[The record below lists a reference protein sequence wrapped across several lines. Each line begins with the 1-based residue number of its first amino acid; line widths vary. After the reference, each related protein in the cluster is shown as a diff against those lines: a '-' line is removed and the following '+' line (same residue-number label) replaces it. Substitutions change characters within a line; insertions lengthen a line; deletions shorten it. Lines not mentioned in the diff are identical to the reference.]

1 MKKSVIIITT
11 LVYFIAISIVAV
23 LGYVAEIHN
32 PPIFAESIVMVLN
45 DAPNF
50 PEEPYQY
57 YSNGAPIYTITYN
70 SEADIE
76 ATDNNKYTYLIK
88 FNGIDE
94 FEYYYESINAVD
106 LHLMPYS
113 SKGECENTSLS
124 YHIDNDRAD
133 YVEVTKEGVVSFK
146 VFSKIGSEEVAVST
160 KDGTDI
166 TIYVKLYW

>member
-1 MKKSVIIITT
+1 MKKSVIIITA
-11 LVYFIAISIVAV
+11 VIYFVAIITVAF

-32 PPIFAESIVMVLN
+32 PPIYAESIVMVLD

-57 YSNGAPIYTITYN
+57 YSNGAPIYTVTYN

-76 ATDNNKYTYLIK
+76 ATDNNKYTYMIK

-94 FEYYYESINAVD
+94 FEYFFEADNKLN

-113 SKGECENTSLS
+113 SKGECENQTLS
-124 YHIDNDRAD
+124 YHIDKDRAD
-133 YVEVTKEGVVSFK
+133 YVEVTDQGIVSFK
-146 VFSKIGSEEVAVST
+146 VFSKIGSEEVAVTT

-166 TIYVKLYW
+166 TIFVKLYW

>member
-1 MKKSVIIITT
+1 MKKSVIIITAAI
-11 LVYFIAISIVAV
+11 YFIAIIVVAF

-32 PPIFAESIVMVLN
+32 PPIYAESIVMVLD

-57 YSNGAPIYTITYN
+57 YSNGAPIYTVTYN

-76 ATDNNKYTYLIK
+76 ATDNNKYTYMIK

-94 FEYYYESINAVD
+94 FEYFFETDNKLN
-106 LHLMPYS
+106 LHLTPYS
-113 SKGECENTSLS
+113 SKGECENQTLS
-124 YHIDNDRAD
+124 YHIDKDRAD
-133 YVEVTKEGVVSFK
+133 YVEVTDQGIVSFK
-146 VFSKIGSEEVAVST
+146 VFSKIGSEEVAVTT

-166 TIYVKLYW
+166 TIFVKFYW